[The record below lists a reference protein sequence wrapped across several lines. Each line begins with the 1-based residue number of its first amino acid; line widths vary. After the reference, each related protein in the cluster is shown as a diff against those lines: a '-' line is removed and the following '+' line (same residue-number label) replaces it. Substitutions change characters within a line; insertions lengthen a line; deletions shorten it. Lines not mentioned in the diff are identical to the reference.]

1 MGDNIIFLQKKLIN
15 NLIEKGNKELF
26 SGNIDEAKKYFEEA
40 YQKDPE
46 NTTVLYNL
54 AALYVESG
62 NTDKSEDFLIKAFD
76 KDPNHLFT
84 LIGLANIIYYK
95 TENFELASKYLQT
108 AFKHHQNSPE
118 LHTSYGNL
126 LMLEQNLKEAIKYFQ
141 NALDIDKEY
150 APAISGI
157 SNVYNSTG
165 LRYLS
170 KHHFDQAF
178 FSFKKSIEYNPD
190 WLAPQLNLVRTYGFM
205 KKYKMAFEMINSI
218 KQLFEDETDLD
229 YIIKMGTIL
238 EDKSSLLSPFMIK
251 ITEAKLLQQ
260 VEKLEEAEDIFK
272 KLYKI
277 NDRFPTLNFSL
288 ALIELEK
295 NRLENAEKFIKEE
308 LTISPYSVKVKIV
321 RYIIYKKMD
330 RISSWE
336 THFNIIK
343 KTTDDVYKLFD
354 SAVLLK
360 KYGLNDEADALF
372 EYSKR
377 LNPNLFEEL
386 KSKTSDSTINA
397 LHSTYPENMLI

>member
-1 MGDNIIFLQKKLIN
+1 MGDNIIFLQKKVVN

-26 SGNIDEAKKYFEEA
+26 NGNIGEARRYFEEA
-40 YQKDPE
+40 YQKDNK

-54 AALYVESG
+54 AALYVEEG
-62 NTDKSEDFLIKAFD
+62 DTEKSENFLMKAFD

-95 TENFELASKYLQT
+95 TENFDLASKYLKN
-108 AFKHHQNSPE
+108 AFKHHPNSPE

-126 LMLEQNLKEAIKYFQ
+126 LMLEQNLKEAIEYFK
-141 NALDIDKEY
+141 NALAIDKDY
-150 APAISGI
+150 TPALSGI
-157 SNVYNSTG
+157 SNVYNATG

-178 FSFKKSIEYNPD
+178 FSFKQAIDYNPD

-205 KKYKMAFEMINSI
+205 KKYKTAFEMINSI
-218 KQLFEDETDLD
+218 KQVFEDEIDLD
-229 YIIKMGTIL
+229 YIIKMGAIL
-238 EDKSSLLSPFMIK
+238 EDKSALLSPFMIK

-260 VEKLEEAEDIFK
+260 FGKLDEAEDIFK
-272 KLYKI
+272 KLYKL

-295 NRLENAEKFIKEE
+295 NLLENAESFIKEE
-308 LTISPYSVKVKIV
+308 LIISPNSVKVKVV
-321 RYIIYKKMD
+321 RYIIYKKMSK
-330 RISSWE
+330 ISSWE

-343 KTTDDVYKLFD
+343 KTTDDIYKLFD

-360 KYGLNDEADALF
+360 KYEMISESNALF
-372 EYSKR
+372 EYSER
-377 LNPNLFEEL
+377 LNPKLFEEL
-386 KSKTSDSTINA
+386 KSKTSDSTINV
-397 LHSTYPENMLI
+397 LHSTYPENMLV